1 MRVAVLSDIHGNLHA
16 LQAVLDDAWAEKAD
30 RVLCAG
36 DLVGYGPFPN
46 EVIALLREHE
56 VRCAIGDYDDAVA
69 FDRPRP
75 PAPWLSPDA
84 RPGPDWVADLI
95 FLWTR
100 VHLDSRTKSWL
111 RRLLPQV
118 RLEIGPCRLMITHG
132 SPRSLQES
140 LGVETAEDI
149 LREISYQTKAN
160 LIVSGHAHV
169 PSYRVVNAVIFVNVG
184 SVGQPR
190 DGDPRAAYALLD
202 IDPVTGKTQAL
213 IKRVE
218 YDVDAAVRSLAQRG
232 LPAELSRVLQEGL
245 EKPEEWE
252 RP

>member
-1 MRVAVLSDIHGNLHA
+1 MRVAVLADVHGNLHA

-46 EVIALLREHE
+46 EVIALLRQHD
-56 VRCAIGDYDDAVA
+56 VKCTIGDYDDAVA
-69 FDRPRP
+69 FDRPHP
-75 PAPWLSPDA
+75 PAPWLSPA
-84 RPGPDWVADLI
+84 VADLA

-100 VHLDSRTKSWL
+100 VHLDSRTRAWL
-111 RRLLPQV
+111 RRLLPKV
-118 RLEIGPCRLMITHG
+118 RLEVGPCRLMITHG
-132 SPRSLQES
+132 SPRDLQES
-140 LGVETAEDI
+140 LGTETDEDI
-149 LREISYQTKAN
+149 LREITYQTKAN

-169 PSYRVVNAVIFVNVG
+169 PSYRVINAVIFVNAG

-190 DGDPRAAYALLD
+190 DGDPRGAYALLD

-218 YDVDAAVRSLAQRG
+218 YDVDAAVRALAQRG
-232 LPAELSRVLQEGL
+232 LPAELARALREGL
-245 EKPEEWE
+245 EEPEEWE